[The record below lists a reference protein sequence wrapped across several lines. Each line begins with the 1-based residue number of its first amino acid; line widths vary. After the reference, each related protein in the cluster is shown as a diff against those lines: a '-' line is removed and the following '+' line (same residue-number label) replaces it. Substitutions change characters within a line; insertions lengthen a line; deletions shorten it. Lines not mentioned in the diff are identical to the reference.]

1 MRRFWMGTA
10 ALFVCLIM
18 LFGVLPHEARAEEH
32 FLEIDRQYFPDEAFL
47 NWIVT
52 HLPVVRENDGS
63 YYMTEKNV
71 NAVKRIACDYCEIG
85 SLRGIEYFPMLEELD
100 CGFNQLTELDVSR
113 NSRLKMLCCTANQLT
128 ELVLGSN
135 LSMTSLYC
143 DSNKMTTVDLSGI
156 PYLMHLECDGNRLTE
171 LDVEHNTLL
180 DYLSC
185 GNNRLSALDVT
196 CNARL
201 KMLLCAGNELTEL
214 NVAKNK
220 MLNELHCDSNPL
232 GMLDVGSNP
241 ELKTL
246 TCSNTPL
253 GTIDVSNNPKLEVL
267 ILTDSEL
274 NELDVGN
281 NPALQRLVCRNNRL
295 TVLDVG
301 NNTKLTELSC
311 NGNRIAELDV
321 RMLPE
326 LYYLDCSRNGM
337 TKLLLGEKE
346 QINTIRCYENVLTE
360 IDVRGCINLEDL
372 LCDSNRLTELDLG
385 ANTKLHTLS
394 CSDNAL
400 TRLDLSGN
408 TSLWEVQCAGNAL
421 TELRICESERIGV
434 VGCRDNRL
442 AWLDVRGMPGMQSLS
457 PGGQAIPDQTG
468 TVCNGIYTYDMTQIV
483 PKEQLPNVRLCD
495 DACRL
500 DDETGIVTFPQQVE
514 SFRYIFSTGFA
525 YEEDR
530 PMDVTVQLSFIEIA
544 AIDGVVEWN
553 DEDVE
558 FKGATPYVIA
568 DGTEKTPRFT
578 VRNSADGS
586 VIDPADYDYEYRENT
601 NAGTGYVIVT
611 FKGAYSGTAQGWFK
625 IYLPATTETYVENV
639 GSGIKITWKPV
650 EGAAGYV
657 IYRRAWSSKTNGW
670 TDFVRWNNV
679 TETSWIDG
687 SDETHKV
694 YAGSR
699 YQYGVKAYF
708 ARRVDPV
715 SGATIGG
722 NVGDNFNLGMVG
734 PLKTTVRITT
744 RKLVQVRSGNK
755 ELTVKWEPSRNFT
768 GYQIQ
773 YATDAEFTQNAQ
785 VIKIADPQTYWTTL
799 KDLRANTTYYVR
811 IRSYHEFEGM
821 TYFGEWSNVLTGKTN

>member
-171 LDVEHNTLL
+171 LDVGNNTLL

-232 GMLDVGSNP
+232 DALDVTHNTA
-241 ELKTL
+241 LKEL
-246 TCSNTPL
+246 TCSGIQL
-253 GTIDVSNNPKLEVL
+253 QTIDLSHNTKLQSLVCNDCGL
-267 ILTDSEL
+267 S
-274 NELDVGN
+274 ELDVSRN
-281 NPALQRLVCRNNRL
+281 TALQRIVCRNNRL
-295 TVLDVG
+295 TALNVSKNQNLSGLSCQGNQLTQLDVSG
-301 NNTKLTELSC
+301 LNKLSFLGCSKNSLTSLTIGSAAELATLECYENQLTELD
-311 NGNRIAELDV
+311 LH
-321 RMLPE
+321 
-326 LYYLDCSRNGM
+326 DCGA
-337 TKLLLGEKE
+337 LE
-346 QINTIRCYENVLTE
+346 VL
-360 IDVRGCINLEDL
+360 V
-372 LCDSNRLTELDLG
+372 CDSNRLTALDLS
-385 ANTKLHTLS
+385 ANTQLLDLS
-394 CSDNAL
+394 CNDNAL
-400 TRLDLSGN
+400 TSLDLSAN
-408 TSLWEVQCAGNAL
+408 TLLWEVQCSNNAL
-421 TELRICESERIGV
+421 QELRLLESDRIV
-434 VGCRDNRL
+434 VIECKDNRL
-442 AWLDVRGMPGMQSLS
+442 AWMDLRNMPEVHCFLAS
-457 PGGQAIPDQTG
+457 GQTIPNQKGEITDG
-468 TVCNGIYTYDMTQIV
+468 VYTYDLTQIV
-483 PKEQLPNVRLCD
+483 PKEQLSNVALSD
-495 DACRL
+495 PANRL
-500 DDETGIVTFPQQVE
+500 DPDTGIVTFPHEVE
-514 SFRYIFSTGFA
+514 EFSYIFATGYA
-525 YEEDR
+525 LAEEY
-530 PMDVTVQLSFIEIA
+530 PLAVTVQLSFKEQPA
-544 AIDGVVEWN
+544 FDGTIEWN
-553 DEDVE
+553 SEDVE
-558 FKGATPYVIA
+558 YKGSTPYVIA
-568 DGTEKTPRFT
+568 NGSAQTPRFT
-578 VRNSADGS
+578 VKDASGNTVDAGN
-586 VIDPADYDYEYRENT
+586 YTYEYRENT

-625 IYLPATTETYVENV
+625 IYLPATTETYVENIE
-639 GSGIKITWKPV
+639 SGIKITWKPV

-670 TDFVRWNNV
+670 TDFVRWYNV

-773 YATDAEFTQNAQ
+773 YATDAKFTQNAQ

>member
-32 FLEIDRQYFPDEAFL
+32 YLEIDRQYFPDEAFL

-71 NAVKRIACDYCEIG
+71 NAVKRIVCDYCEIG

-128 ELVLGSN
+128 ELVLGNN

-185 GNNRLSALDVT
+185 GNNQLSALDVT
-196 CNARL
+196 RNARL
-201 KMLLCAGNELTEL
+201 RMLLCADNELTEL

-232 GMLDVGSNP
+232 STLDVGSNP

-246 TCSNTPL
+246 TCSNIPL

-267 ILTDSEL
+267 ILTNSEL

-346 QINTIRCYENVLTE
+346 QIHTIRCYENALTE
-360 IDVRGCINLEDL
+360 IDVRGCINMENL

-385 ANTKLHTLS
+385 ANTKLHSLS

-408 TSLWEVQCAGNAL
+408 TSLLEVQCAGNAL
-421 TELRICESERIGV
+421 TELRICESEHIGV
-434 VGCRDNRL
+434 VGCRENRL
-442 AWLDVRGMPGMQSLS
+442 AWLDVRSMSGIHSLS
-457 PGGQAIPDQTG
+457 PGGQVVPEQTG
-468 TVCNGIYTYDMTQIV
+468 TVRNGVYTYDLTQIV
-483 PKEQLPNVRLCD
+483 PKEHLSNVRLCD
-495 DACRL
+495 DTCRL

-525 YEEDR
+525 YEENR

-544 AIDGVVEWN
+544 AIDCVVEWN

-578 VRNSADGS
+578 VKNSADGS
-586 VIDPADYDYEYRENT
+586 VIDPTDYDYEYKENT

-611 FKGAYSGTAQGWFK
+611 FKGSYSGTAQGWFK
-625 IYLPATTETYVENV
+625 IYLPASKWLTVENV
-639 GSGIKITWKPV
+639 AEGIKLEWAPV
-650 EGAAGYV
+650 AGAAGYV
-657 IYRRAWSSKTNGW
+657 IYRRAWSTTTDGW
-670 TDFVRWNNV
+670 TSFERWWNV
-679 TETSWIDG
+679 TDTTWTDG
-687 SDETHKV
+687 VDSHKV
-694 YAGSR
+694 YAGTR

-708 ARRVDPV
+708 ERRMDPV
-715 SGATIGG
+715 AGYEIGG
-722 NVGDNFNLGMVG
+722 NVNENTGNWNLGFVS

-744 RKLVQVRSGNK
+744 RVLNEVTAGDK
-755 ELTVKWEPSRNFT
+755 EMTIKWSASKNFT
-768 GYQIQ
+768 GYEVR
-773 YATDAEFTQNAQ
+773 YATNEAFDNA
-785 VIKIADPQTYWTTL
+785 VTIKIDDWHIAEKTVT
-799 KDLRANTTYYVR
+799 DLAAGTYYVSV
-811 IRSYHEFEGM
+811 RSYHEFEGF
-821 TYFGEWSNVLTGKTN
+821 TYFGQWSNVLSCEVK